1 MPAIWTSRQQWVRR
15 PNTLCALNRASSL
28 SVGLVTVYDWGPRDL
43 LPNGARSLVG
53 HASIRP
59 TPEFGPALW
68 LDGAGDYAEFTSPV
82 DHWGGNGLTVAAW
95 AYAVTAATAF
105 PRLIDRTYNG
115 QFCVYRTESSSSIG
129 LAMKAATGVID
140 KTDVS
145 GAVWPTE
152 RWVHVGVTYSG
163 ASVVAYIDGRVAD
176 TSVLFAGGLDPWS
189 GNIRVGQRV
198 DAGAARDFEGII
210 GPVMLYNR
218 AISPAEIWALYDPR
232 TRWELYAPQVRRVYV
247 DLGGGGGPTY
257 TLTCDAGSYSLTGT
271 DATLTVGRTIDCDA
285 GSYAVTGTDAALTV
299 GRTIVA
305 EAGSYTVAGTDADL
319 TVGRTISADAGT
331 YTLTGTDAGLTV
343 ARVLDAASGTY
354 TLTGTAAD
362 LDYSGAGG
370 PTYTLAADAGTYA
383 LSGTAATLTVSRT
396 ISAEAGTYTL
406 TGTDATLAFT
416 RLLTAE
422 AGTYTLTGTDATL
435 AFTRLLTA
443 EAGTYTL
450 TGTDAALIASRA
462 LGADAGV
469 YALTGTAAALTYSGA
484 APDLAAEADTWR
496 ARARP
501 TAWRAKAR
509 PTAWK
514 AKP

>member
-1 MPAIWTSRQQWVRR
+1 MAVILTTRQPWVRR

-129 LAMKAATGVID
+129 LAMHAATGVID

-163 ASVVAYIDGRVAD
+163 ASVVGYIDGRVAD

-198 DAGAARDFEGII
+198 DAGAARDFKGII

-218 AISPAEIWALYDPR
+218 ALSPAEVWALYDPR
-232 TRWELYAPQVRRVYV
+232 TRWELYQPLVRRVYFDV
-247 DLGGGGGPTY
+247 GGGGGPTY

-271 DATLTVGRTIDCDA
+271 DATLTVGRTIDCDAGSYAVTGTDAALTVGRTIDCDA

-422 AGTYTLTGTDATL
+422 AGTYTLTGTDA
-435 AFTRLLTA
+435 
-443 EAGTYTL
+443 
-450 TGTDAALIASRA
+450 ALIASRA